1 MQGLMRI
8 IINKFCLSVVA
19 HDMPPPLRHG
29 RHCRSRT
36 AAAIAYTPACRRP
49 LPGWSLPPASQLVVA
64 VHTPTGRCRPR
75 PRLVAAVHAP
85 GWSPPSTPQ
94 LVAVT
99 CTQTGQGTPALGW
112 HCRKLACVCV
122 LIGKLQ
128 LAPSST
134 IKFPQVKRLRKIEL
148 LRRFATKHKHER
160 VCDIHP
166 IAHARTDQTRTF
178 KPIARQCTRHRLCS
192 PFAAMQC
199 DGKRETAKQI
209 ALLQHADRLHHF
221 DPYASPPRPIH
232 IPQLLPQASHLGFC
246 LCYVLATFM
255 AFRCR
260 RCTGRVNSPPIRQ
273 HRPTAD

>member
-1 MQGLMRI
+1 M
-8 IINKFCLSVVA
+8 LSVVA
-19 HDMPPPLRHG
+19 HGCHRRPRTAATAAHARLPLPLTHGCRHRLHASMPPP
-29 RHCRSRT
+29 
-36 AAAIAYTPACRRP
+36 TPR
-49 LPGWSLPPASQLVVA
+49 LVVA
-64 VHTPTGRCRPR
+64 ARAPAGRCHLRPN
-75 PRLVAAVHAP
+75 
-85 GWSPPSTPQ
+85 WSPPSTPQ
-94 LVAVT
+94 LVAAT
-99 CTQTGQGTPALGW
+99 CTQTGQGAPALSW

-134 IKFPQVKRLRKIEL
+134 IKFPQFKRLHKIEL
-148 LRRFATKHKHER
+148 LRCFATKHKHER
-160 VCDIHP
+160 VCDIRP
-166 IAHARTDQTRTF
+166 IAHAKTDQTRTF

-221 DPYASPPRPIH
+221 DPYASPPQPIH